1 MNRTED
7 TADPS
12 VPDEPTPPADTESTR
27 RATDSLAS
35 RRGGLR
41 HVRPYVLSRATGS
54 PEIAGNSV
62 ALQFDGPVTFDAW
75 TEAIERA
82 ERYVHFE
89 NYILRND
96 NVGRVFR
103 DVLSE
108 KARQGVEVRVLYD
121 WVGCWATPRRYWR
134 PFRQAGVEV
143 RAFNRPSIG
152 DPYGLFQRDHRKLV
166 VVDGE
171 VAFVGGFCVGQEW
184 AGTGAEPP
192 WRDTGVE
199 IRGPAA
205 EVAARAFGRVWDEI
219 GDPLPS
225 HALEGQTAPAGG
237 DTSVWLI
244 EGEPRRSRVM
254 RTLSLVAAMAQ
265 ERLWIT
271 DPYFV
276 APGMVAEAM
285 TEAAHAGVDVRLLVP
300 ANNNWPLVGSLSR
313 AGYRYLLD
321 HGVRLFEWQGPMI
334 HAKSSVADGIWC
346 RVGSSNLN
354 AWSLLG
360 NWEMDVG
367 VMDASLAG
375 QLEGLFLADLASSS
389 EIVLPGS
396 RSPHTTVN
404 ARHSATTAE
413 TSVLPPGSEE
423 HLTESVETRIPQT
436 PLEPEGRLTERL
448 EALIETRGS
457 GGPWRIAHFMRAG
470 ASFGGA
476 LAGHR
481 TLGREDRT
489 LLGTVSVVTIV
500 AAVVV
505 GLFPSVFGWVGAFLL
520 LWLGVVTGVRAIW
533 HRMHARY
540 AAAAGEAPVVPNSR
554 QRNDQEDG

>member
-1 MNRTED
+1 MNPPEDGATSSTPEGTAPTELR
-7 TADPS
+7 ALRGPAAEPS
-12 VPDEPTPPADTESTR
+12 
-27 RATDSLAS
+27 AS
-35 RRGGLR
+35 YRGGLR
-41 HVRPYVLSRATGS
+41 DVSPETLSRATGS

-62 ALQFDGPVTFDAW
+62 GLQFDGPYTFEAW
-75 TEAIERA
+75 IEAIEAA

-96 NVGRVFR
+96 KVGRVFR
-103 DVLSE
+103 DALVA

-121 WVGCWATPRRYWR
+121 WVGCWATPRRYWK
-134 PFRQAGVEV
+134 PFRAAGVEV
-143 RAFNRPSIG
+143 RAFNRPSVR
-152 DPYGLFQRDHRKLV
+152 DPYGIFQRDHRKLV
-166 VVDGE
+166 VADGA
-171 VAFVGGFCVGQEW
+171 VAFIGGFCVGQEW
-184 AGTGAEPP
+184 AGTDDEPP

-205 EVAARAFGRVWDEI
+205 EVAARAFGRIWDVMGE
-219 GDPLPS
+219 PLPS
-225 HALEGQTAPAGG
+225 HALAGRTAPAAG
-237 DTSVWLI
+237 DTSIWLI

-254 RTLSLVAAMAQ
+254 RTLSLVAAMAR

-276 APGMVAEAM
+276 APGIVVEAM
-285 TEAAHAGVDVRLLVP
+285 TEAARAGVDVRLLVP

-313 AGYRYLLD
+313 AGYRNLLE

-334 HAKSSVADGIWC
+334 HAKSAVADGVWC

-360 NWEMDVG
+360 NWEIDVG

-396 RSPHTTVN
+396 RTIHTVSQ
-404 ARHSATTAE
+404 AQH
-413 TSVLPPGSEE
+413 LPT
-423 HLTESVETRIPQT
+423 LTEIPKT
-436 PLEPEGRLTERL
+436 PLEPEGGLTERL
-448 EALIETRGS
+448 EAFMETGATR
-457 GGPWRIAHFMRAG
+457 PMRLAQFVRAG

-489 LLGTVSVVTIV
+489 ILGTVSVMAIG
-500 AAVVV
+500 AAALV
-505 GLFPSVFGWVGAFLL
+505 GFFPRVFGWATALIL

-533 HRMHARY
+533 HRWHARHR
-540 AAAAGEAPVVPNSR
+540 ADRGGEVEGSHSKHVEH
-554 QRNDQEDG
+554 QEDK

>member
-1 MNRTED
+1 ML
-7 TADPS
+7 
-12 VPDEPTPPADTESTR
+12 V
-27 RATDSLAS
+27 
-35 RRGGLR
+35 
-41 HVRPYVLSRATGS
+41 RATGS
-54 PEIAGNSV
+54 PEIAGNAV
-62 ALQFDGPVTFDAW
+62 RLQFDGPVTFDAW
-75 TEAIERA
+75 IEAIEGA

-96 NVGRVFR
+96 KVGQAFR
-103 DVLSE
+103 EALVE

-121 WVGCWATPRRYWR
+121 WVGCWATPRRYWK
-134 PFRQAGVEV
+134 PYRQSGAEV
-143 RAFNRPSIG
+143 RAFNRPSLR
-152 DPYGLFQRDHRKLV
+152 DPYGIFQRDHRKLV
-166 VVDGE
+166 VVDGK
-171 VAFVGGFCVGQEW
+171 VAFAGGFVVGEEW
-184 AGTGAEPP
+184 AGRGDEPP

-205 EVAARAFGRVWDEI
+205 VAAARAFGRIWDVMGE
-219 GDPLPS
+219 PLPS
-225 HALEGQTAPAGG
+225 HALEGQTTAMG

-254 RTLSLVAAMAQ
+254 RTLSLVATMAK

-276 APGMVAEAM
+276 APGIVSEAM
-285 TEAAHAGVDVRLLVP
+285 TEAARAGVDVRLLVP

-334 HAKSSVADGIWC
+334 HAKTAVADGLWC

-360 NWEMDVG
+360 NWEIDVG
-367 VMDASLAG
+367 VLDASLGG

-396 RSPHTTVN
+396 RSLHAV
-404 ARHSATTAE
+404 TAE
-413 TSVLPPGSEE
+413 HLPDLGEIPKTS
-423 HLTESVETRIPQT
+423 
-436 PLEPEGRLTERL
+436 LEPEGGLTERL
-448 EALIETRGS
+448 EALMDAGSTTR
-457 GGPWRIAHFMRAG
+457 PWRLAHFMRAG

-489 LLGTVSVVTIV
+489 ILGTVSVMAIG

-505 GLFPSVFGWVGAFLL
+505 GVFPRVFGWAGAFVL
-520 LWLGVVTGVRAIW
+520 LWLGVVTGVRAVW
-533 HRMHARY
+533 HRMK
-540 AAAAGEAPVVPNSR
+540 AGFPSAEGVDAGALEN
-554 QRNDQEDG
+554 QEDE